1 MDKTLKIAWKTVKL
15 MVMTNVSKEVACC
28 FFLFWIYIAKILF
41 VQWTLLDDV
50 LQFLLLKKF
59 SKKSFQIDADLMA
72 LSTYQISALVK
83 EVSRL
88 HQFENSPQHL
98 KYVLN

>member
-15 MVMTNVSKEVACC
+15 MVMTNVSKVVAC
-28 FFLFWIYIAKILF
+28 WIFYFEYTAKILF